1 MQDAES
7 LEEWQQQRIERYQRR
22 IQYLLSQGIEVNE
35 PVGLDEYISE
45 DDLEDINDLGNFE
58 SVPELDTV
66 IEPPP
71 IEPPCPAI
79 DSFLPQFNAYVLKS
93 AALLLVLPHMTDILR
108 VDWFTSVCSRSR
120 VTTWHV
126 GWQPRRRH
134 RPPPMHKLRLSGR
147 PVSLRIACSRDI
159 SHTPRYH
166 SL

>member
-93 AALLLVLPHMTDILR
+93 AALLLVLPHMTDILSR
-108 VDWFTSVCSRSR
+108 LVHERLFSKQSDHLARRLATS
-120 VTTWHV
+120 
-126 GWQPRRRH
+126 
-134 RPPPMHKLRLSGR
+134 PPPST
-147 PVSLRIACSRDI
+147 ATDA
-159 SHTPRYH
+159 
-166 SL
+166 